1 MPTSMLSDQLS
12 LATLRIETGNAASE
26 IVVLDPRLQVAARG
40 IGTLVTQQVP
50 GVYKVRVRLGR
61 DATDKLIFL
70 NGDTTEQIAPP
81 AFASPAPLGATTLTH
96 EYHVAAAEKYSRQP
110 MVTVGTGASIF
121 VLVRYFTP
129 TGRTP
134 RLQNNPADGLTLRD
148 LVDSQ
153 LVDLATSS
161 VTGPPPDAW
170 AACHV
175 QVAPGAYVLQCETP
189 QGPIARTI
197 IASANWQTQV
207 FLIRSQPA
215 SPAPTE
221 DAPTMG
227 IFETGTVL
235 MSQNGF
241 DANSED
247 LRLTELAR
255 IALVD
260 ERPILGGILRD
271 LLTSKFTNPM
281 QGILGAHLMLLARER
296 AAVVPRRAEG
306 TTLTAIPDPEAPF
319 DQGLFDMV
327 VSNLRS
333 LVGPGHPDVEALSLQ
348 CGDPTKRT
356 TQVFVVPPM
365 LRRSWSL
372 IVGASNDRPYI
383 LDNVLWSRVMAR
395 TVSTVFLSWRV
406 VTDNVR
412 AEFEASMREIV
423 ETRQKMRPP
432 RARTAEDGAVFRSM
446 APDVSSGT
454 PPVGPSDEARRQLSV
469 DLDMPRRALD
479 QFLGGM

>member
-12 LATLRIETGNAASE
+12 LATLRIETGHPASE
-26 IVVLDPRLQVAARG
+26 IVVLDPQLQVAARG

-61 DATDKLIFL
+61 ETTDKLIFL
-70 NGDTTEQIAPP
+70 NGDTTEWIAPP

-110 MVTVGTGASIF
+110 MVTVGTGSSIF
-121 VLVRYFTP
+121 ILVRYFTP

-134 RLQNNPADGLTLRD
+134 RLQDNPAHGLMLRNLFD
-148 LVDSQ
+148 NQ

-175 QVAPGAYVLQCETP
+175 RLAPGAYVLECETA

-197 IASANWQTQV
+197 IASPNWQTQV

-215 SPAPTE
+215 SPAATD
-221 DAPTMG
+221 DAPASG

-235 MSQNGF
+235 MSRNGF
-241 DANSED
+241 DPNSED
-247 LRLTELAR
+247 LHMTELAR

-296 AAVVPRRAEG
+296 AAVVPRRAQG
-306 TTLTAIPDPEAPF
+306 SMRTVVRDPEDPF
-319 DQGLFDMV
+319 DQGLFDTV

-333 LVGPGHPDVEALSLQ
+333 LVGPDHSDVEALSLQ
-348 CGDPTKRT
+348 CGDPARRT

-372 IVGASNDRPYI
+372 IVEASNEHPYI

-423 ETRQKMRPP
+423 EARRKMRPP
-432 RARTAEDGAVFRSM
+432 GARAADGGPAFKAM
-446 APDVSSGT
+446 APDVSPGT
-454 PPVGPSDEARRQLSV
+454 AAAGPSDDVRRQLSV
-469 DLDMPRRALD
+469 DLDIPRRALD
-479 QFLGGM
+479 QFLGGT